1 MYEKLCQRTSQQ
13 TLPEFNFGEN
23 FSNNTVTHCED
34 NRKDDVCYTNPVKH
48 MPGKGVDG
56 SVRISKPHPVTKENI
71 RGIQEIAGT
80 VNFPGSPD

>member
-48 MPGKGVDG
+48 MPGKGLC
-56 SVRISKPHPVTKENI
+56 
-71 RGIQEIAGT
+71 
-80 VNFPGSPD
+80 

>member
-1 MYEKLCQRTSQQ
+1 MDEKLCQRTSQQ
-13 TLPEFNFGEN
+13 TLPELNFGEN

-71 RGIQEIAGT
+71 RGIQEITGT
-80 VNFPGSPD
+80 VNLPGSPD